1 MDKIN
6 RLSQRDERLAVRS
19 LAPCQSKSR
28 IHALVRIFML
38 VVFKLACARASRFSR
53 LSHSRLLSRAALAWL
68 FRTLPN
74 GKHGRTKLDLS
85 CYDARK
91 ISRWNVSISFN
102 IFKSLNLHFQLIRF
116 PSKHDTVAH
125 CTLLLCIQLRSV
137 FSFLFPF
144 FVRQR
149 RSRKW
154 NMLRGREE
162 TFLSDF
168 ISVISRREEIAWLYF
183 LS

>member
-1 MDKIN
+1 
-6 RLSQRDERLAVRS
+6 
-19 LAPCQSKSR
+19 
-28 IHALVRIFML
+28 ML
-38 VVFKLACARASRFSR
+38 VVFKLACARASRLSR

-74 GKHGRTKLDLS
+74 GEHGRTKLDLS

-137 FSFLFPF
+137 FSFLLPF